1 MKFEELKTQIEER
14 LKDLGAEVSGR
25 EPNVVDVKVAREK
38 MVEAAKRLKE
48 LGFDHVKA
56 VTAVDYPSER
66 FEVVYVASSY
76 SNLELAY
83 FIVNLRT
90 DLPYDD
96 PRMPTLLEVWPSVL
110 YQEHEE
116 HDLMGIVFEGHPR
129 MGERLLLPETYEGIP
144 PLRKEFKVKTEGI
157 NA

>member
-1 MKFEELKTQIEER
+1 MRFEDLKSLIEER
-14 LKDLGAEVSGR
+14 LSNLNAAVKGK
-25 EPNVVDVKVAREK
+25 EPNVIDVKIPKESI
-38 MVEAAKRLKE
+38 VEAAKRLKE
-48 LGFDHVKA
+48 MGFDHVKA
-56 VTAVDYPSER
+56 VTAVDYPNER
-66 FEVVYVASSY
+66 FEVIYTSSSY

-83 FIVNLRT
+83 YIVNLRT
-90 DLPYDD
+90 DLTYED
-96 PRMPTLLEVWPSVL
+96 PRMPSLLDVWPSVL

-129 MGERLLLPETYEGIP
+129 MGERLLLPESYGDIP